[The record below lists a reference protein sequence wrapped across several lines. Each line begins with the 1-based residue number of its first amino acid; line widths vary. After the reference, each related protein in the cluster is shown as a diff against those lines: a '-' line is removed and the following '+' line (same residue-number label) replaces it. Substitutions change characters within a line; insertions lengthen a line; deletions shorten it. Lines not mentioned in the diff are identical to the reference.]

1 MDVLHRFE
9 RVVASHELLL
19 ISKNDLRVLPVS
31 EILSQLHHGQL
42 MMVNSRKR
50 NGLILV
56 KSFHAEFAGPGSA
69 IGGEFDRDC
78 QDVIPVGDLSVA
90 EPASQAECQKAY
102 LIRRQW
108 IQLIQQITGDEL
120 PDDRVKRI
128 LQQFE
133 NYFAVDT
140 VMGLP
145 DEAFALLVGVFPRTV
160 NRVRSIPSLP

>member
-1 MDVLHRFE
+1 M
-9 RVVASHELLL
+9 
-19 ISKNDLRVLPVS
+19 S

-69 IGGEFDRDC
+69 IGGDFDRDC
-78 QDVIPVGDLSVA
+78 QDIIPVGDLSVA
-90 EPASQAECQKAY
+90 APSSQEERQKAY

-108 IQLIQQITGDEL
+108 IRLANQITEHQL
-120 PDDRVKRI
+120 PADRVKMM

-133 NYFAVDT
+133 NYFAMDT
-140 VMGLP
+140 VKALP
-145 DEAFALLVGVFPRTV
+145 DDAFAMLVGVFPRTV
-160 NRVRSIPSLP
+160 NRIRRNPKGN